1 VGFSNSFKL
10 GIYSRN
16 AATGALTGISNLRD
30 GYRLTKMTSDGA
42 YLYAFLNNLII
53 YSRNISTGALTL
65 VAEDFQATT
74 NAGFLYKTSV
84 EITSDNRSLYIADFS
99 QTNFYSYLIDPATGL
114 VTLSQTISLSSISA
128 ELRPAG
134 VVASNDGKFVYVT
147 VYDVNQVNATTMI
160 MYSRSLTAPYT
171 LTQVNTYVTAV
182 GEQSAGIILT
192 KSQNLILVNLGSIIR
207 SYSRNVVTGNL
218 TINPDITGAA
228 PFGQAGILRG
238 NN

>member
-1 VGFSNSFKL
+1 VGFGNSFKL

-16 AATGALTGISNLRD
+16 ATNGALTGISNLRD
-30 GYRLTKMTSDGA
+30 GYRLTKMTSNGA

-128 ELRPAG
+128 EMRPIG
-134 VVASNDGKFVYVT
+134 VVSSNDGKFVYVT

-228 PFGQAGILRG
+228 PFGQSGILGG